1 MLSSRVMETTT
12 YYISNKG
19 SYSEFCEE
27 IQDYLP
33 KAYKIL
39 VNDRIYNGEIS
50 HLYNLEADTKISI
63 FMYKWTVVIYYSHW
77 QQIITVDYLEA

>member
-1 MLSSRVMETTT
+1 MVEVYNT
-12 YYISNKG
+12 YYTNNKG

-39 VNDRIYNGEIS
+39 VNDRIYNGDLS
-50 HLYNLEADTKISI
+50 CLYNLEADTKISI
-63 FMYKWTVVIYYSHW
+63 FMYEWIVHIYYSHW
-77 QQIITVDYLEA
+77 QHLITVDYLEA

>member
-1 MLSSRVMETTT
+1 MIETIT
-12 YYISNKG
+12 YYVNNKG

-39 VNDRIYNGEIS
+39 VNDRIYNGDIS
-50 HLYNLEADTKISI
+50 HLYKLEADAKITICMSG
-63 FMYKWTVVIYYSHW
+63 WTVVIYYNHC
-77 QQIITVDYLEA
+77 QQLITVDYISV